1 MDLSKYA
8 WFELFVFQG
17 RQEGVN
23 IDPWEDAN
31 YSIYKITDRFGFL
44 Q

>member
-17 RQEGVN
+17 RQEGIS
-23 IDPWEDAN
+23 IDPWEDAD

>member
-1 MDLSKYA
+1 MGL
-8 WFELFVFQG
+8 FQG
-17 RQEGVN
+17 RQEGAD

-31 YSIYKITDRFGFL
+31 YSIYKVTDRFGFL